1 MQNLISIDVGIRN
14 LAICRIRTDGRILNW
29 DVDGVPPESDKGLF
43 PCLRDHLRKRPWLL
57 DASTVIIEKQPDRN
71 RKMKG
76 VENFLHAYFVLN
88 DIETVIWDARFK
100 IPDISGPGKEMYR
113 KRKKAAIDRCKAF
126 IHRDELNEDWHD
138 HFDASKKKDDLADT
152 VMQALS
158 FINRK
163 TVTASA
169 TTKTGKPKKPKA
181 KVVSRKPTENQK
193 STRYSKSN
201 LAWFLKNKTKD
212 AFKKDKRLMKDL
224 KRYYSSLDEL
234 ESAVN

>member
-1 MQNLISIDVGIRN
+1 MAKLISIDVGIRN
-14 LAICRIRTDGRILNW
+14 LAICRIDTDGRIHNW
-29 DVDGVPPESDKGLF
+29 DVDGVPPESDKGIF
-43 PCLRDHLRKRPWLL
+43 PCLRDHLDARPWLL
-57 DASTVIIEKQPDRN
+57 DSSTVIIEKQPDRN
-71 RKMKG
+71 RKMKT
-76 VENFLHAYFVLN
+76 VENFLHAYFVIN
-88 DIETVIWDARFK
+88 KIDTVIWDARFK

-113 KRKKAAIDRCKAF
+113 KRKKASIDRCKAF
-126 IHRDELNEDWHD
+126 IYRDELNEDWQD
-138 HFDASKKKDDLADT
+138 HFDKSKKKDDLADT

-163 TVTASA
+163 TVSA
-169 TTKTGKPKKPKA
+169 TTKTGKAKKPKS

-201 LAWFLKNKTKD
+201 LAWFLKNKSKD

-234 ESAVN
+234 ESAIN